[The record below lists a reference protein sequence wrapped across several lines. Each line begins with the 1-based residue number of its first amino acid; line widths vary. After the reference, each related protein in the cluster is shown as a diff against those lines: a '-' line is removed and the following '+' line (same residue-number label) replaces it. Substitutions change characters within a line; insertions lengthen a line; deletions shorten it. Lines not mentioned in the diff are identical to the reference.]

1 MPDFPKAY
9 WSEWSEAI
17 INRYSLREG
26 PKGEH
31 HGACPNC
38 GHKDWPST
46 RFWIHERD
54 GLVKF
59 QCRQCNDFQAIV
71 EILEHDGCW
80 PLLEKKRPEI
90 KLKQTGKDYFANVVP
105 MPKVEEPT
113 VQFDP
118 YTPYHE
124 RKGVDL
130 IGAVLE
136 GSDVVVPLFNTNRE
150 QVGHQRINPTG
161 DKRFNPG
168 LKKDGGVF
176 GVVGKLDFTGKC
188 FVSEGWATSVSVH
201 MASDHTPVIFALDAG
216 NLATVCQALQ
226 ETWPDMELVIAAD
239 NDANQKGQDAAKS
252 TGLPWTAPAMPD
264 TDWNDLHKSQ
274 GLQSVATGL
283 KTLNRPE
290 SLLDE
295 LVWIGAAQ
303 PVLQSNY
310 LIKSWLGSKQMTV
323 VYGQSN
329 TGKSFFTLD
338 MSYHIAAGRTWHG
351 HNVKQGVVLYYAAEG
366 GSGYLN
372 RARAIQD
379 HYNDE
384 NVPLAI
390 RPCPVNLLDPSA
402 DLPKLLAQI
411 DMVKD
416 LYGEIALIVVDT
428 LSRALVGGNEN
439 GPEDMTSIISSGDL
453 LRSHADC
460 SILFVHHSSKAND
473 NAARGHSSLRAST
486 DTEIEVAVDEVSG
499 IRFAKT
505 TKQREI
511 EGGREFAFELETVIL
526 GDDEDGDSVTS
537 CYVLPVTE
545 DRKQEA
551 KVKLSKNEKLWINCF
566 TQLWGELVGKANPAG
581 PGYPDSGTRWIIE
594 EEDLRKHF
602 SGKVTAVNKNQAYN
616 RAIEG
621 LLEKGQ
627 IAKNEDNFWLVP
639 GKYKL

>member
-9 WSEWSEAI
+9 WAEWSERI
-17 INRYSLREG
+17 ITRYALREG
-26 PKGEH
+26 PPGEH
-31 HGACPNC
+31 HGCCPNC
-38 GHKDWPST
+38 GHNDWPST
-46 RFWIHERD
+46 RFWIQQRD

-124 RKGVDL
+124 RKGVEL

-161 DKRFNPG
+161 IKKFNPG
-168 LKKDGGVF
+168 LKKQGGVF
-176 GVVGKLDFTGKC
+176 GVVGKLDFAGKC

-252 TGLPWTAPAMPD
+252 TGLPWTAPAMPN
-264 TDWNDLHKSQ
+264 TDWNDLHQAQ

-283 KTLNRPE
+283 KTLKRPE

-295 LVWIGAAQ
+295 LVWIGDAK
-303 PVLQSNY
+303 PMLQSNY
-310 LIKSWLGSKQMTV
+310 LIKNWLGSKQMTV

-351 HNVKQGVVLYYAAEG
+351 HNVKQGCVLYYAAEG

-379 HYNDE
+379 HYGDE

-390 RPCPVNLLDPSA
+390 RPCPVNLLDPEA

-411 DMVKD
+411 DMVKE
-416 LYGEIALIVVDT
+416 LHGPVALIVVDT

-439 GPEDMTSIISSGDL
+439 GPEDMTAYIANSDALREHGDCTVL
-453 LRSHADC
+453 S
-460 SILFVHHSSKAND
+460 VHHSSKSSD
-473 NAARGHSSLRAST
+473 LARGHSSLRAAT
-486 DTEIEVAVDEVSG
+486 DTEIEVNVDEVSG

-537 CYVLPVTE
+537 CYIMPVTE
-545 DRKQEA
+545 ERQKEA
-551 KVKLSKNEKLWINCF
+551 KVKLNATDKKMIECF
-566 TQLWGELVGKANPAG
+566 MQLQGDNVGKVNPG
-581 PGYPDSGTRWIIE
+581 GTGYPPSGTRHMIDID
-594 EEDLRKHF
+594 DLRKHYL
-602 SGKVTAVNKNQAYN
+602 GKTTTKNASQSFTRPFNNLVN
-616 RAIEG
+616 
-621 LLEKGQ
+621 KGQ
-627 IAKNEDNFWLVP
+627 IAVNDGFCWLTAR
-639 GKYKL
+639 KYKL